1 MSRRLLV
8 PLFVLAVHWAA
19 APASAARCDSPD
31 EQAALQATSLAIQAQ
46 CDCAA
51 ATNPRDYRRCAK
63 SVVDARFA
71 AGQLPKE
78 CRKSANR
85 CARASTCGRPGT
97 VTCCRTSASGKPSCR
112 VVRDGSRCT
121 PRRGGTATIGACASC
136 CESCGQG
143 TCEEPIRCCV
153 PDSPGGAFPD
163 VAATCQA
170 LTAAQCSAV
179 GGTNVG
185 AGPCGPN
192 TCAAPGSTTTTTPA
206 STTTSSTVA
215 PATTTTTTA
224 PPATTTTTTLAPTTT
239 TTTTPPSSCGNGIV
253 DAGESCD
260 PPGALQ
266 CPDPGSPNG
275 SFVACSASC
284 TCPGDGS
291 TTTTTVTT
299 PTTTTSTVPALGSR
313 SFTLRNA
320 ADPEGSH
327 LYSSLI
333 GGGDVAKANTFT
345 GAFTLVGGSPD
356 ADGVATLALGGDA
369 FIGAQAADNSYIC
382 FKLEAVGST
391 GKIDCDGGLPV
402 GVDLSVDSNGTNPPS
417 PAVLTLEQG
426 AAGAAGSGYVQLTV
440 RGANCPGDASGAC
453 TGVFLSPADCADPS
467 KVNYGVAQA
476 GTTAFTTGAMAVT
489 ITEPRQGG
497 GPLTVSKT
505 GQPFNCSAWSTDGPG
520 IVELGVPAFDTAFGD
535 AANVAQFDD

>member
-1 MSRRLLV
+1 MSFRLLV
-8 PLFVLAVHWAA
+8 PLLALAVHLVA
-19 APASAARCDSPD
+19 APAHAARCDSPD
-31 EQAALQATSLAIQAQ
+31 EQAALEAASLAIQAQ

-51 ATNPRDYRRCAK
+51 AANPRDYRRCAK

-97 VTCCRTSASGKPSCR
+97 VTCCRTSASGKRSCR
-112 VVRDGSRCT
+112 VVRDASQCT
-121 PRRGGTATIGACASC
+121 PRRGGTATIGACTSC
-136 CESCGQG
+136 CQSCGQG

-153 PDSPGGAFPD
+153 PDSPGGAFPGAGAQC
-163 VAATCQA
+163 VP
-170 LTAAQCSAV
+170 LTAAQCDAS
-179 GGTNVG
+179 GGTNAG
-185 AGPCGPN
+185 AGTCGPN
-192 TCAAPGSTTTTTPA
+192 TCGAPTTTTSTTVAP
-206 STTTSSTVA
+206 STTTSTTDA
-215 PATTTTTTA
+215 PSTTTTA
-224 PPATTTTTTLAPTTT
+224 PPASTTTTVASTTT
-239 TTTTPPSSCGNGIV
+239 TTTTPPSSCGNGTV
-253 DAGESCD
+253 DAGETCD
-260 PPGALQ
+260 PPGTLA
-266 CPDPGSPNG
+266 CPDPTSPG
-275 SFVACSASC
+275 GAFVACLASC
-284 TCPGDGS
+284 TCPGDAS

-299 PTTTTSTVPALGSR
+299 PATTTTTLPALGSR

-327 LYSSLI
+327 LYSSLLN
-333 GGGDVAKANTFT
+333 GADVAKANTFT
-345 GAFTLVGGSPD
+345 GAFTLVGGSPN

-382 FKLEAVGST
+382 FKLEAAAST

-402 GVDLSVDSNGTNPPS
+402 GVDLSVDSNGDAAPS
-417 PAVLTLEQG
+417 PAVLLLEQG
-426 AAGAAGSGYVQLTV
+426 AAGAAGAGYVQLTV

-453 TGVFLSPADCADPS
+453 TGIVLSPADCADPS

-476 GTTAFTTGAMAVT
+476 GTTAFTTGTMTVT
-489 ITEPRQGG
+489 ITEPAQGG
-497 GPLTVSKT
+497 GPLTATHT
-505 GQPFNCSAWSTDGPG
+505 GQPFSCSSWETDGPG